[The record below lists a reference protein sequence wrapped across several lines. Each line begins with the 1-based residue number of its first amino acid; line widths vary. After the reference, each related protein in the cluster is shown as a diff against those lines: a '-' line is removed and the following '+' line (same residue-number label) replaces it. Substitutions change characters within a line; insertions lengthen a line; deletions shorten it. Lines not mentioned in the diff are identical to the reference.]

1 MKMNFTQWSL
11 DTSKVNIIIINHFF
25 QFFYSLRDAK
35 VYTLTIY
42 DEFVWT
48 LKGKVQN
55 NDKWDKMVTYEVPC
69 AMMIG
74 HMQWVLLGIIV
85 MYMVGLFDKGW
96 ISNTIIHASYIRL
109 WIMFTRNDKRGIWMF
124 WMVLNLKK
132 SQMKQI
138 SNKSPITKNGNKE
151 WGWHSTP
158 QLMSVVPFNN
168 IIDKKN

>member
-1 MKMNFTQWSL
+1 L
-11 DTSKVNIIIINHFF
+11 H
-25 QFFYSLRDAK
+25 DAK

-69 AMMIG
+69 ATMIG
-74 HMQWVLLGIIV
+74 HMQWFLLGIIV

-109 WIMFTRNDKRGIWMF
+109 WIMF
-124 WMVLNLKK
+124 
-132 SQMKQI
+132 
-138 SNKSPITKNGNKE
+138 
-151 WGWHSTP
+151 
-158 QLMSVVPFNN
+158 
-168 IIDKKN
+168 